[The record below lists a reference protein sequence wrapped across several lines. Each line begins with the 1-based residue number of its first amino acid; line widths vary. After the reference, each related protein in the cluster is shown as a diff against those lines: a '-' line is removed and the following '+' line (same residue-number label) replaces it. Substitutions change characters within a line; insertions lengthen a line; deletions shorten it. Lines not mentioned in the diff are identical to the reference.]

1 VRKLLA
7 LGVPL
12 ALVAAVAVP
21 PGVSA
26 ARSFHLRQRR
36 GLPARFVG
44 SARSYR
50 ISVAPSDL
58 GTAGAR
64 SPLSLSVTGFVLA
77 PAAPV
82 AGKSLSATVRLLRR
96 DTFDPVTSGL
106 VRCTLRVGTRTVAAR
121 ASAVARGAAALQ
133 VDGAAL
139 REGQAPHRYGG
150 RHLQGRDQ

>member
-82 AGKSLSATVRLLRR
+82 AGKSLSATVRR